1 MTADAILLIAIGPLL
16 LLAYPVYRAVVL
28 AQVALRD
35 GGEVEMEVKAAS
47 LYYRIRAGRP
57 CPGNPG
63 EGDNTAQAAATN
75 AESKETGGSHT
86 QNTESQDTE
95 SQNTESQDTES

>member
-1 MTADAILLIAIGPLL
+1 LEAGEVDEFAVLLVPL
-16 LLAYPVYRAVVL
+16 VL

-35 GGEVEMEVKAAS
+35 GGEAEMGVKAAS
-47 LYYRIRAGRP
+47 LSYRIRAGRP
-57 CPGNPG
+57 RSGNHG

-95 SQNTESQDTES
+95 SQDTE